1 MKLAG
6 KLLMFWV
13 AAVALGGGYAGV
25 SILGDGGVSDVQV
38 VALR

>member
-13 AAVALGGGYAGV
+13 AAVAIGSGYAGM
-25 SILGDGGVSDVQV
+25 GVLSQHNMSDVQI
-38 VALR
+38 VAQH